1 MAPRG
6 ERKVIV
12 VGSRATRPGFP
23 VSRRDNYNRAGT
35 HWQNR
40 FVFVTIRPMHGLPI
54 FLFAAI
60 ALFVALSILIVA
72 QVVGPKRRGA
82 VKEMP
87 YESGMD
93 PVHSAR
99 RRFNINFYLLA
110 IEFLV
115 FDVELL
121 FLYPWAVAAHE
132 VGAFGEGHAVFFAA
146 MGFIS
151 VLLVGFIYTWRKG
164 VFQWN

>member
-1 MAPRG
+1 
-6 ERKVIV
+6 
-12 VGSRATRPGFP
+12 
-23 VSRRDNYNRAGT
+23 
-35 HWQNR
+35 
-40 FVFVTIRPMHGLPI
+40 MHGLPV

-60 ALFVALSILIVA
+60 AAGTALAILVVA
-72 QVVGPKRRGA
+72 QVIGPKRRSA

-99 RRFNINFYLLA
+99 QRFNISFYLLA

-132 VGAFGEGHAVFFAA
+132 KGAFGDGHGVFFAV
-146 MGFIS
+146 MGFLV
-151 VLLVGFIYTWRKG
+151 VLLIGFVYTWRKG
-164 VFQWN
+164 VFRWK